1 MHTYALKEIK
11 GALLSTDLSGIGL
24 RLRDVRKNNDLTQP
38 VMAAAID
45 VSDRTYKY
53 YEQEK
58 RELPALAAVKISDRF
73 NINLEWLLTGNG
85 QVLKGDNPALAEV
98 CSLAVLNEHN
108 SRQSNLPFEKLS
120 KIIGFVAERASQTGE
135 HPTELAQKY
144 FDTL

>member
-1 MHTYALKEIK
+1 M
-11 GALLSTDLSGIGL
+11 DLSGIGL
-24 RLRDVRKNNDLTQP
+24 RLKEVRKSNDLTQP
-38 VMAAAID
+38 VIAAAID

-73 NINLEWLLTGNG
+73 NVSLEWLLTGNG
-85 QVLKGDNPALAEV
+85 PILKGDNPALAEA
-98 CSLAVLNEHN
+98 CSLAVLVEHDK
-108 SRQSNLPFEKLS
+108 RQLNLPFEKLS
-120 KIIGFVAERASQTGE
+120 KIIGFVADRASQTGE